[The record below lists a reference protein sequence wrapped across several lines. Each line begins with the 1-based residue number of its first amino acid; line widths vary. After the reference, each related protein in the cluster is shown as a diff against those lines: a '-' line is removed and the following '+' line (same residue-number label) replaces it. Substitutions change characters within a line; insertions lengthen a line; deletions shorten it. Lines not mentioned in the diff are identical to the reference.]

1 MERERLAWAEVSR
14 SSGVPQEVAVSPTR
28 IFLLVTG
35 LSSVGIGVAYLVA
48 PTALAALTDLHAQ
61 SPLAVVEVR
70 GFYGGQLVGLGV
82 LILLGASRSA
92 FVAPA
97 LLLIAASL
105 GGTAFGRVVG
115 LVVSGTLPPIML
127 GLLGAE
133 LLATAA
139 ALILWSR
146 GRRLDR

>member
-1 MERERLAWAEVSR
+1 M
-14 SSGVPQEVAVSPTR
+14 SPTR